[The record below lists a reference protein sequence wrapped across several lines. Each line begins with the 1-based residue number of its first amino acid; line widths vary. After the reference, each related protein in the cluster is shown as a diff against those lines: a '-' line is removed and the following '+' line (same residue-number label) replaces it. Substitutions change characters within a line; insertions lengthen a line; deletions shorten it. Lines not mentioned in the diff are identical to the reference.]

1 MSAAKMDL
9 RLGLSA
15 GVLPAAFGV
24 VVVAVVL
31 CTLCG
36 EEDNAGPAE
45 KIEGVPST
53 LIGCRGLAPGG
64 GTDMRG
70 TDDLRLTGGREYGG
84 CSMMAQNF
92 KLLRGCSMYSTPGR
106 RED

>member
-15 GVLPAAFGV
+15 GVLPPAFGVV

-31 CTLCG
+31 CTLRG

-64 GTDMRG
+64 ETDMRG

-92 KLLRGCSMYSTPGR
+92 KY
-106 RED
+106 